1 MGLGINKDLE
11 PLARQFRKAGGTVEV
26 RKSTHVRWTM
36 PDGTWF
42 QTGLTMNS
50 ASELVARRRVT
61 AALAAMA
68 AADQQPPTPSPWE
81 PHPDGKGKFWLV
93 DTDGNPQLNAS
104 GFPRTFST
112 ETAAREAARRS

>member
-11 PLARQFRKAGGTVEV
+11 PLVRQFRKAGGTVEV

-50 ASELVARRRVT
+50 ASELTARRRISS
-61 AALAAMA
+61 ALAEMSPEPT
-68 AADQQPPTPSPWE
+68 DEDPPWQPT
-81 PHPDGKGKFWLV
+81 PDGKGKFWLV
-93 DTDGNPQLNAS
+93 DAGGNPQLNAS
-104 GFPRTFST
+104 GFPRTFSS
-112 ETAAREAARRS
+112 ETAARQAARQT

>member
-26 RKSTHVRWTM
+26 RKSTHVRWTL

-42 QTGLTMNS
+42 QTGLTMSS
-50 ASELVARRRVT
+50 ASELIARRRVT
-61 AALAAMA
+61 AALAEMTASG
-68 AADQQPPTPSPWE
+68 DDVPVWE
-81 PHPDGKGKFWLV
+81 LRPDGKGKFWLV
-93 DTDGNPQLNAS
+93 DADGNPQLNAS

-112 ETAAREAARRS
+112 QTAARRAAKRT

>member
-11 PLARQFRKAGGTVEV
+11 PLVRQFRKAGGTVEV
-26 RKSTHVRWTM
+26 RRSTHVRWTK

-50 ASELVARRRVT
+50 ASELIARRKV
-61 AALAAMA
+61 ASALADMTTTDDDA
-68 AADQQPPTPSPWE
+68 PLWE
-81 PHPDGKGKFWLV
+81 PSPDGKGKFWLV
-93 DTDGNPQLNAS
+93 DADGNPQLNAS

-112 ETAAREAARRS
+112 ETAARKAAKHP

>member
-11 PLARQFRKAGGTVEV
+11 PLVRQFRKAGGTVEV
-26 RKSTHVRWTM
+26 RRSTHVRWTK

-50 ASELVARRRVT
+50 ASELVARRKV
-61 AALAAMA
+61 ASALAEMA
-68 AADQQPPTPSPWE
+68 PVSDEGTPPWAPS
-81 PHPDGKGKFWLV
+81 PDGKGKFWLV
-93 DTDGNPQLNAS
+93 DADGNPQLNAS

-112 ETAAREAARRS
+112 ETAARQAARQS